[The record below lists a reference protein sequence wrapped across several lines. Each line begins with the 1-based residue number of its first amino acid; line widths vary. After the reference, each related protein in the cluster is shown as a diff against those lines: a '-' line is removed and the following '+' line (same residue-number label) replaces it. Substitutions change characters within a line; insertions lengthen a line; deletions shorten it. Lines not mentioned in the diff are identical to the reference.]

1 MGSINPFSQYLIREM
16 RDSASDKTATSEKVW
31 HLEESIFRKPQG
43 AAPTKKENL
52 IRTSSE
58 MFVIYKF
65 TNDPYMRVKSDKYT
79 NGRFVQVRD
88 LFPREESALF
98 ETSLLEHLKMMQE
111 SMA

>member
-1 MGSINPFSQYLIREM
+1 
-16 RDSASDKTATSEKVW
+16 
-31 HLEESIFRKPQG
+31 
-43 AAPTKKENL
+43 
-52 IRTSSE
+52 

-79 NGRFVQVRD
+79 NGRFVQVRE
-88 LFPREESALF
+88 LFPPEESALF